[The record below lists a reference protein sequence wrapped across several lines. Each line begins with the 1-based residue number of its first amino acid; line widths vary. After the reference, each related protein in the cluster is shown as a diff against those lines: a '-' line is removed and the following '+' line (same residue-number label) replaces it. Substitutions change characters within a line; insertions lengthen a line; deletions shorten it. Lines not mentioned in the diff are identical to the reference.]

1 MNWGAVFKFFSQK
14 AFPIG
19 VEITAKTVRMAQL
32 GLFDG
37 RVRLI
42 AGGSWALPDGIEP
55 YSGQWQRCT
64 IDAVRSVYSAAPFKS
79 KDIVTVMPC
88 VDVFCKEIKKRLNPG
103 QDAGLA
109 LDAEAKKLLPFADN
123 GAMVRHIVL
132 NGNRGP
138 AEEKDI
144 LILAAEKFKVECHLA
159 IFEKARLN
167 VKAISV
173 WPVILVNSYVNFFG
187 RRKADAEAA
196 VMLLNASRDDCR
208 VVICRGS
215 GILFA
220 RMIPFGI
227 NSLNQ
232 SMGAEKLIAQIEACI
247 RYFQN
252 TDRTSTIERILLFA
266 NDGAGQELVQCVL
279 AVAKKHTIAAHIG
292 DVLRAVDNNDLF
304 KRGIDARGAKDDWTT
319 AFGLSLSVEKG
330 LGLES
335 LIWHR

>member
-1 MNWGAVFKFFSQK
+1 MFKFFSQK

-32 GLFDG
+32 GLSDG
-37 RVRLI
+37 RVTLI
-42 AGGSWALPDGIEP
+42 AGGSEVLPDGIEP
-55 YSGQWQRCT
+55 YSGQWQRC
-64 IDAVRSVYSAAPFKS
+64 IIEAVKSIYSAAPFKS
-79 KDIVTVMPC
+79 KDVVTVMPS
-88 VDVFCKEIKKRLNPG
+88 VDVFSKEIKKRLNPG

-132 NGNRGP
+132 DDNRGP

-144 LILAAEKFKVECHLA
+144 LILAAEKFKVERHLA

-173 WPVILVNSYVNFFG
+173 WPIILVNSYVNFFG
-187 RRKADAEAA
+187 RRKADADAV
-196 VMLLNASRDDCR
+196 VMLINASQADCS
-208 VVICRGS
+208 VVICRGRS
-215 GILFA
+215 ILFA
-220 RMIPFGI
+220 RTIPFGI

-232 SMGAEKLIAQIEACI
+232 SMGPEKLTGQIDVCI

-266 NDGAGQELVQCVL
+266 NDGAGHGLVQCVL
-279 AVAKKHTIAAHIG
+279 AVAKKHTTVAHIG
-292 DVLRAVDNNDLF
+292 DVLRAIDNNDLF

-319 AFGLSLSVEKG
+319 AFGLSLSAEKG
-330 LGLES
+330 WGLEG